1 MVAIFV
7 LSTTKQQYNM
17 IPFENLINN
26 VLVSYDRD
34 AINAYLVKR
43 GENPDRFNTV
53 ANQVYTFFEEDDL
66 LLALIDNEN
75 SENSMILAVQD
86 FYVRED
92 ALIAIQEM
100 LQSKTENQS
109 VVDLYKKAK
118 HAIENVIVMIPTFQD
133 YYYKHNLRYT
143 SKAFEPEQFESK
155 YSYEEAA

>member
-1 MVAIFV
+1 
-7 LSTTKQQYNM
+7 M

-26 VLVSYDRD
+26 VLVSYNRD
-34 AINAYLVKR
+34 AIQNYLVKK
-43 GENPDRFNTV
+43 GENPDRFNKV
-53 ANQVYTFFEEDDL
+53 DSQVFTHFEEDDL
-66 LLALIDNEN
+66 YIAMIDNVN
-75 SENSMILAVQD
+75 PENSMILAVQD

-100 LQSKTENQS
+100 LEAKTKNQS
-109 VVDLYKKAK
+109 IVDLYKKAK
-118 HAIENVIVMIPTFQD
+118 NAIEDVIVMIPTFQD